1 MKKSITILTLGA
13 LLSLSAITFTEA
25 QAQTSVASSSSDTHA
40 AKYQSIRNEIYRA
53 IERGNEYLKSKQ
65 TPEGYWGSATYPAM
79 SALPL
84 AAALRSPSL
93 EKNKPWPEYIQ
104 KGFKFLMGCQ
114 QKDGGIYGKGLASY
128 NTSVSMMALMAA
140 NRPEY
145 DLPILAARKFLVNQ
159 QNHFAPDNPYNGG
172 IGYGG
177 EGVPPTADLSNT
189 TLALEAIHYSRKLA
203 SDGKYG
209 EQPDLDWDAA
219 IQFVSRCQN
228 NPETNDQPWAKE
240 NNDQDLGGF
249 AYRPKNEESMKPV
262 GKDGKPG
269 KSDKPGMDGK
279 SGKPGEGKPAMD
291 GKGPKPESVDKKEA
305 PGKGT
310 PEKNDED
317 KKTALRTYGS
327 MSYAGLQSLIYADL
341 KKDDPRLQ
349 AVMKWLGRN
358 FSLKENPGMDAQGLY
373 YYYQAMAKA
382 LSAAGIDELELED
395 GSKVDW
401 RDELAKTLVSKQKS
415 DGSWVNTNNR
425 WWETDP
431 VLVTSY
437 TVLALEQLYNS
448 IPVEAKK

>member
-13 LLSLSAITFTEA
+13 LLSLSSITFTEA
-25 QAQTSVASSSSDTHA
+25 QAQTSVASSSSDSHA

-65 TPEGYWGSATYPAM
+65 NPEGYWGSATYPAM

-84 AAALRSPSL
+84 AAALRSPAL

-145 DLPILAARKFLVNQ
+145 DLPILAARKFLVKQ

-177 EGVPPTADLSNT
+177 DDSPPTADLSNT
-189 TLALEAIHYSRKLA
+189 VLALEAIHYSRKLA

-228 NPETNDQPWAKE
+228 NPKTNDQPWAKE

-262 GKDGKPG
+262 GKGGKPG
-269 KSDKPGMDGK
+269 LHPK
-279 SGKPGEGKPAMD
+279 EV
-291 GKGPKPESVDKKEA
+291 KPERADKKEA
-305 PGKGT
+305 PGKRA
-310 PEKNDED
+310 PEKANED

-358 FSLKENPGMDAQGLY
+358 FSLKENPGMDTQGLY

-382 LSAAGIDELELED
+382 LSAAGIDELELEN

-401 RDELAKTLVSKQKS
+401 RDELAKTLVSKQNA
-415 DGSWVNTNNR
+415 DGSWINTNNR